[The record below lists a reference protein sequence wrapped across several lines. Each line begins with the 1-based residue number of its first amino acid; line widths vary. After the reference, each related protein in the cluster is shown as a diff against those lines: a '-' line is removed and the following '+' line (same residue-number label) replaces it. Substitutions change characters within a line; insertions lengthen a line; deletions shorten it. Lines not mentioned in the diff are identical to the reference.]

1 MGITFF
7 EDDEILSY
15 VEREM
20 LGVQLID
27 EKPRRGG
34 TKNRMSELRSES
46 YFIARQARIFDSDS
60 SAASSSQ
67 SRHENQSIKEH
78 LIDTFM
84 IGLTDKRPLKL
95 YQSNAMKFA
104 NDNTVNLYRY
114 YRKFLEDE
122 ENSWIDAEL
131 FEKALSGWSST
142 GNIQIEALERLEIAY
157 ANFKAE
163 TDHLS
168 HQYNERVYAINHQF
182 EANFEQLKRLVEDQ
196 KSDSDKHNLD
206 EIERSVNLIN
216 KEMPMLFDEQ
226 RQALDEVIS
235 RNEPSKKKLEL
246 YFLET
251 THTILRHS
259 QNSNSDNQ
267 LENNLFAVRRIK
279 EHAEAISLAK
289 QAVRKAFD

>member
-34 TKNRMSELRSES
+34 TKNLMFELRSES
-46 YFIARQARIFDSDS
+46 EFIARQARIFDSDG
-60 SAASSSQ
+60 SAASPSQ
-67 SRHENQSIKEH
+67 TRYENESIKEH

-84 IGLTDKRPLKL
+84 IGLTDKRPLKM

-168 HQYNERVYAINHQF
+168 HQ
-182 EANFEQLKRLVEDQ
+182 
-196 KSDSDKHNLD
+196 
-206 EIERSVNLIN
+206 
-216 KEMPMLFDEQ
+216 
-226 RQALDEVIS
+226 
-235 RNEPSKKKLEL
+235 
-246 YFLET
+246 
-251 THTILRHS
+251 
-259 QNSNSDNQ
+259 
-267 LENNLFAVRRIK
+267 
-279 EHAEAISLAK
+279 
-289 QAVRKAFD
+289 

>member
-46 YFIARQARIFDSDS
+46 NFIARQARIFDSDS

-67 SRHENQSIKEH
+67 TDMKTQSIREH

-84 IGLTDKRPLKL
+84 IGLTDKRPLKM

-142 GNIQIEALERLEIAY
+142 GNMQIEALERLEIAY

-168 HQYNERVYAINHQF
+168 HQYNDKVYAINRRF
-182 EANFEQLKRLVEDQ
+182 EANFEQLKRLVEGQ
-196 KSDSDKHNLD
+196 LSNSDKHTSD
-206 EIERSVNLIN
+206 DIERSVNLIN
-216 KEMPMLFDEQ
+216 KEMPILFDEQ

-235 RNEPSKKKLEL
+235 RNEASKKKLEL

-251 THTILRHS
+251 TNTIVKQS
-259 QNSNSDNQ
+259 QNSAIENQ

-279 EHAEAISLAK
+279 EHAEAFHLLSK
-289 QAVRKAFD
+289 Q